1 MLEKLPMCLDE
12 DQIENAIFPKDGDDK
27 IFQEIL
33 VMNSL
38 LGGKCQMRNKEW
50 KIKFQILLGF
60 LNSRIPNSVSLEH
73 GKAAM
78 IILFWV
84 NQVMITTIF

>member
-38 LGGKCQMRNKEW
+38 FWGKMSNEKQ
-50 KIKFQILLGF
+50 
-60 LNSRIPNSVSLEH
+60 RIEN
-73 GKAAM
+73 GK
-78 IILFWV
+78 
-84 NQVMITTIF
+84 